1 MVAMVCNP
9 RTATTGLAAS
19 LFTLFVAWTC
29 QADDWLTYRH
39 DPTRSGVSTD
49 AIDVQDLG
57 KKWTW
62 KSDAA
67 PASAWSGPAKW
78 DAYAGIR
85 GLRSMRNYDPAFA
98 LIATDTRVF
107 FGSSADD
114 SVRCLDLA
122 TGKVLWTFT
131 SGGAVRIAPCFSYGK
146 LYFGSDDGHAYC
158 LDAETGALVW
168 KRDPLSL
175 LVDREGKDGIAER
188 WIINNQRAIPYW
200 PIRSGVSVVD
210 GTAYFA
216 ASMLPWRESYLCAV
230 DAVEGQLKTPS
241 HYAKRVSG
249 QTMEGAIAVSPGQ
262 LVVPQGRVAPV
273 LFDRKTGKN
282 LGALKGGGGC
292 FVVVSPEGSVFHGPG
307 NKTGWITSSNGS
319 SRETIATYAG
329 GNVLC
334 IDGENSFLL
343 TDTTLAATNF
353 RERKKLWD
361 IPSDAP
367 HTMILGSNVVVCGG
381 MDRVVIYDRKDGKEL
396 WRATVNGHVHEL
408 AIVTGDLLVSTDTG
422 EVSCFGTGG
431 SNEAPVEAASPPG
444 KAPDATVVPVTTPG
458 IISQWHFHEGLVKD
472 DSLPD
477 LAGTNTV
484 KLPTGSHF
492 ETLGTHQALSLL
504 EAPGTITVRERYQD
518 AGIPTSA
525 ITAEAWVRID
535 QPLRWGGIVGAI
547 QDNGDYERGWI
558 LGYIDDRFSFAVASE
573 KEPTVMTY
581 LTATRPF
588 EKGRWYHVAG
598 TYDGKVM
605 KIYVDGE
612 QRGEDTRQ
620 EGLISYPPKTSL
632 NIGGYRDEN
641 ENYPMQ
647 GMLHEIRI
655 YGNALEA
662 PAIKK
667 HASSRILKSPV
678 LATLP
683 FGPYLQFLDSGSAI
697 IRWEMKGGMDSMLVL
712 KDGPGRTNFE
722 GTTVNGM
729 QEVVISGLKRNRQ
742 YQYRVEITETGEHTH
757 TEWYDCDTFFNYA
770 PDQPRDSSR
779 RFGEEE
785 RQRSEQ
791 INSHLASPGGICVV
805 MGLEDG
811 TLAAQLAFATGM
823 RVIAF
828 DERQEVVD
836 SIRNGLIGRGLYGT
850 RVAIHRVDSLNRLPL
865 TSMVA
870 NVVFSERQLAGLE
883 SSFPWSEAY
892 RITQPNGGVLFG
904 RPEPTNLKETFNSFS
919 LEINSEEIAGSNLLF
934 GRRGELPGA
943 GEWSHL
949 YGRPDN
955 SAFGGETLQG
965 VKRREDLQVQWI
977 GRPGARYQPDR
988 NGRKPAPLSIGGR
1001 LYLQGLQRIIAL
1013 NAYNGSILWS
1023 LEIPSLG
1030 RFNMPRDCSNWCA
1043 DKDHVYLAIDQECW
1057 MLDGKTGA
1065 LVHRFKVP
1073 AGENDQHDFNWGY
1086 IASTDDLI
1094 LGSAVKAD
1102 APFRNFWGGANDGWY
1117 DAREGDATGKVC
1129 SDRFFAFDKKTGK
1142 VQWSYAGGLL
1152 VNPTLTASR
1161 DRVFFVET
1169 RNAELIESGD
1179 RRVSDQR
1186 LWQDQYLVALDRRT
1200 GKKLWEYSLATEPGS
1215 VVFYLA
1221 HSGNRLSLV
1230 ASSNKQYH
1238 VYVFD
1243 SDAGE
1248 ANWENH
1254 FPWPSDN
1261 HGGHMSRPAIVGKTL
1276 YVRPRAYDLLTGQVL
1291 DKTVPMGG
1299 CGTYAAT
1306 SDALFFRSGNVTVW
1320 DRESGKTTAWNRLRP
1335 DCWLSTIPAGGMLLS
1350 PEGGG
1355 GCSCGSWMET
1365 SIGFM
1370 PRAMID
1376 K

>member
-1 MVAMVCNP
+1 MVRNA
-9 RTATTGLAAS
+9 RTVITVSAAS
-19 LFTLFVAWTC
+19 LFTFLIAWAC
-29 QADDWLTYRH
+29 PADDWLTYRH
-39 DPTRSGVSTD
+39 DPTRSGVSKD
-49 AIDVQDLG
+49 ALEVEGLG

-62 KSDAA
+62 KSSSA

-98 LIATDTRVF
+98 LIATESRVF

-122 TGKVLWTFT
+122 TGGVLWTFT
-131 SGGAVRIAPCFSYGK
+131 SGGAIRIAPCFSYGK
-146 LYFGSDDGHAYC
+146 IYFGSDDGYAYC
-158 LDAETGALVW
+158 LDAKTGGLVW

-175 LVDREGKDGIAER
+175 SEAREEKDEAAQR
-188 WIINNQRAIPYW
+188 LIINNQRAIPFW

-230 DAVEGQLKTPS
+230 DAEEGRLKTPS
-241 HYAKRVSG
+241 HYAKRVNG

-273 LFDRKTGKN
+273 LFDRQNGKS
-282 LGALKGGGGC
+282 LGALEGGGGC

-307 NKTGWITSSNGS
+307 NKTGWITSSNGN

-334 IDGENSFLL
+334 IDGANSFLL

-353 RERKKLWD
+353 RERKNLWN
-361 IPSDAP
+361 IPSDTP
-367 HTMILGSNVVVCGG
+367 HTMILASNVVVCGG
-381 MDRVVIYDRKDGKEL
+381 MDCVVIYDRRDGKEL

-408 AIVTGDLLVSTDTG
+408 AIASGELMVSTDTG
-422 EVSCFGTGG
+422 EVICFGPGG
-431 SNEAPVEAASPPG
+431 SRELLEAENVASTKVSPP
-444 KAPDATVVPVTTPG
+444 AVAPVTTPG
-458 IISQWHFHEGLVKD
+458 IVSQWHFHAGLVENG
-472 DSLPD
+472 SIPD
-477 LAGTNTV
+477 LAGKSV
-484 KLPTGSHF
+484 IKLPPGSRF
-492 ETLGTHQALSLL
+492 ETIGKNEALSLL
-504 EAPGTITVRERYQD
+504 EAPGTITVRERYQE
-518 AGIPTSA
+518 AGLPTSA
-525 ITAEAWVRID
+525 ITAEAWVRVD

-558 LGYIDDRFSFAVASE
+558 LGYVDDRFSFAVASE
-573 KEPTVMTY
+573 KEPIVMTY
-581 LTATRPF
+581 LTATTPF
-588 EKGRWYHVAG
+588 EKGRWYHLAG
-598 TYDGKVM
+598 TYDGTLM

-612 QRGEDTRQ
+612 QRGESAKQ
-620 EGLISYPPKTSL
+620 EGLISYPPKTNF

-655 YGNALEA
+655 YGKALEA
-662 PAIKK
+662 PAIKE
-667 HASSRILKSPV
+667 HASSRTLQSPL
-678 LATLP
+678 LATLS
-683 FGPYLQFLDSGSAI
+683 FGPYLQFADSGSAT
-697 IRWEMKGGMDSMLVL
+697 IRWESEDGLDSTVVL
-712 KDGPGRTNFE
+712 KDGSKRKSFVA
-722 GTTVNGM
+722 TTVEGM
-729 QEVVISGLKRNRQ
+729 QEVVLTGLKRNRQ
-742 YQYRVEITETGEHTH
+742 YQYRVELESPNQWVH
-757 TEWYDCDTFFNYA
+757 TEWYDCDTFFNYGSDA
-770 PDQPRDSSR
+770 PSASSR
-779 RFGEEE
+779 RFGEEKRE
-785 RQRSEQ
+785 
-791 INSHLASPGGICVV
+791 LAENIATRLESPGGICVAI
-805 MGLEDG
+805 GLQDG
-811 TLAAQLAFATGM
+811 KLATQLALATGM

-828 DERQEVVD
+828 DERQEAVD
-836 SIRNGLIGRGLYGT
+836 SIRTALIDRGLYGSH
-850 RVAIHRVDSLNRLPL
+850 VSVHWVESLDRLPL

-870 NVVFSERQLAGLE
+870 NVVFSERQI
-883 SSFPWSEAY
+883 SSPSVTLPWAEAY
-892 RITQPNGGVLFG
+892 RITQPIGGVLVG
-904 RPEPTNLKETFNSFS
+904 RLGQEGLKEAFNSLS
-919 LEINSEEIAGSNLLF
+919 LDINVEDIAQMNLLF
-934 GRRGELPGA
+934 GRRRELPGA

-988 NGRKPAPLSIGGR
+988 NGRKPSPLSIGGR

-1013 NAYNGSILWS
+1013 NAYNGSILWA
-1023 LEIPSLG
+1023 LEIPAMG

-1043 DKDHVYLAIDQECW
+1043 DEDHLYLAIDQECW

-1065 LVHRFKVP
+1065 LVHRFNVP

-1102 APFRNFWGGANDGWY
+1102 APFRNFWGGANEGWY
-1117 DAREGDATGKVC
+1117 DAREGDATGKIC
-1129 SDRFFAFDKKTGK
+1129 SDRFFAYNKKTGK

-1186 LWQDQYLVALDRRT
+1186 LWEDQYLVALDRLT
-1200 GKKLWEYSLATEPGS
+1200 GKKLWEYSLATQPGS

-1221 HSGNRLSLV
+1221 HSGNSLSLI

-1276 YVRPRAYDLLTGQVL
+1276 YVRPRAYDLLSGKVL

-1306 SDALFFRSGNVTVW
+1306 SGALFFRSGNVTVW

-1355 GCSCGSWMET
+1355 GCSCGSWLET

-1370 PRAMID
+1370 PRAVIG